1 MLAVIGGTGL
11 SQMNG
16 FEPAGQ
22 ERVATPFCRE
32 KIEIDLLQRNGCKLA
47 FLLRH
52 GKKHENPPHKI
63 NYQANIWALH
73 KLGVDKIIAVNAVG
87 GIHENLGPGCLA
99 VPIQIIDYTHGRVAT
114 YFEENPQNVMHIDF
128 TYPFTETLRSALLD
142 SANIMN
148 MKSSSDRL
156 VIDGGVYGCTQGPRL
171 ETTAEVNRYKI
182 EGCDL
187 LGMTAMPEAVLAREL
202 GIDYALL
209 ALSVNW
215 AAGQFEGEILMED
228 ISEVVERSA
237 EFLIGIL
244 QILVEKYDDQ

>member
-1 MLAVIGGTGL
+1 M
-11 SQMNG
+11 
-16 FEPAGQ
+16 
-22 ERVATPFCRE
+22 
-32 KIEIDLLQRNGCKLA
+32 
-47 FLLRH
+47 
-52 GKKHENPPHKI
+52 
-63 NYQANIWALH
+63 
-73 KLGVDKIIAVNAVG
+73 
-87 GIHENLGPGCLA
+87 
-99 VPIQIIDYTHGRVAT
+99 
-114 YFEENPQNVMHIDF
+114 
-128 TYPFTETLRSALLD
+128 
-142 SANIMN
+142 
-148 MKSSSDRL
+148 
-156 VIDGGVYGCTQGPRL
+156 GGVYGCTQGPRL

>member
-1 MLAVIGGTGL
+1 MLAGIGGTGL
-11 SQMNG
+11 SKING

-22 ERVATPFCRE
+22 ERVATPFCSE

-87 GIHENLGPGCLA
+87 GIHKNLGPGCLA
-99 VPIQIIDYTHGRVAT
+99 VPVQIIDYTHGRVAT
-114 YFEENPQNVMHIDF
+114 YFQENLQKVMHIDF

-148 MKSSSDRL
+148 MKSSSKRL
-156 VIDGGVYGCTQGPRL
+156 VMDGGVYGCTQGPRL
-171 ETTAEVNRYKI
+171 ETMAEVNRYKI

-209 ALSVNW
+209 ALSANW
-215 AAGQFEGEILMED
+215 AAGQFEGEILMGD
-228 ISEVVERSA
+228 ISKVVEQST
-237 EFLIGIL
+237 EFLIGML
-244 QILVEKYDDQ
+244 QILVEKYNNP